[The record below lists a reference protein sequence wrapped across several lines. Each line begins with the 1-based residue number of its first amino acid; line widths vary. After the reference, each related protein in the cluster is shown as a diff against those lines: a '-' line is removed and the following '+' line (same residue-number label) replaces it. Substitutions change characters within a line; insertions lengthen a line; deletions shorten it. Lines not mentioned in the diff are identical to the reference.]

1 MRPKQ
6 FDEMIVSFETPERIA
21 LWENELG
28 VPYSV
33 LQSAVRNAGP
43 LLNDVRE
50 ELGLAR
56 IYIFPRDDRMMQ
68 RMLANG
74 AIQRG

>member
-6 FDEMIVSFETPERIA
+6 FDEIVSFETPERIA

-28 VPYSV
+28 APFSV
-33 LQSAVRNAGP
+33 LQSAVRNVGP

-56 IYIFPRDDRMMQ
+56 IYIFPRDDRVMQ